1 MISKSRFIVWT
12 SSLLIFYSIFFA
24 INVQAIT
31 VTVNMAGSGSGTITS
46 SPAGITCEKENKSC
60 TYQSSNTTD
69 VTLIATP
76 DANNSFTS
84 WTGCSSST
92 GDNCIVHMNQN
103 QTITATFEPTSPTI
117 SQIQAKFAGL
127 NLGIGLGA
135 IYWVQNDV
143 GVADAQVINGIVRVT
158 KTNKSWAGI
167 ILESHYFFTPTWG
180 NINKCKDGTDNCEK
194 NFGFGPFIAVMPGTD
209 NLIQSMGGGIMFGLK
224 RQNSS
229 NSFNLGLGGMINPNQ
244 QVLGD
249 GLVENQPIPTND
261 QIRYKTVTAWG
272 YILSCS
278 FTF

>member
-180 NINKCKDGTDNCEK
+180 NINKCKDGTDNCGRASGRE
-194 NFGFGPFIAVMPGTD
+194 IGTST
-209 NLIQSMGGGIMFGLK
+209 QSSAPSFYRSEHYNSGLRGVAMGSTGEQLRRQVGIPKSADVGKK
-224 RQNSS
+224 RAGAKTKKGSVPSS
-229 NSFNLGLGGMINPNQ
+229 NS
-244 QVLGD
+244 
-249 GLVENQPIPTND
+249 
-261 QIRYKTVTAWG
+261 
-272 YILSCS
+272 
-278 FTF
+278 